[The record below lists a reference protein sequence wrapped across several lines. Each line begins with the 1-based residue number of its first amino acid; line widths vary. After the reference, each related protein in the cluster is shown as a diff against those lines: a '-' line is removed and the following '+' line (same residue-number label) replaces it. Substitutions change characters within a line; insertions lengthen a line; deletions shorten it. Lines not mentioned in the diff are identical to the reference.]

1 MEAFRVCGIRIVT
14 QVRQD
19 LLIASQVNEET
30 SHESLTTNPVSRFIW
45 TDRSR
50 ATFIDVP
57 APRALPFIIFF
68 SHLFL
73 LSISFSHLHL
83 LLNTPWTIKAPERAT
98 VREKSVVTYEI
109 RGYSEKK
116 RAILSIHIHVIEV
129 CYYFALLTAWDSRN
143 FAFRF
148 IHLIERISYLD
159 KYIRFVNIWRY
170 RFLVRF
176 LNNIIFRNI
185 CAKLYMQT
193 LKVSRNYMQYHRFW
207 LFVFTL
213 SRNM

>member
-1 MEAFRVCGIRIVT
+1 MEASRVCGIRIVT

-116 RAILSIHIHVIEV
+116 RAILSIHIHVIEA

-143 FAFRF
+143 FAFYT
-148 IHLIERISYLD
+148 S
-159 KYIRFVNIWRY
+159 
-170 RFLVRF
+170 
-176 LNNIIFRNI
+176 
-185 CAKLYMQT
+185 
-193 LKVSRNYMQYHRFW
+193 HREDR
-207 LFVFTL
+207 LL
-213 SRNM
+213 G